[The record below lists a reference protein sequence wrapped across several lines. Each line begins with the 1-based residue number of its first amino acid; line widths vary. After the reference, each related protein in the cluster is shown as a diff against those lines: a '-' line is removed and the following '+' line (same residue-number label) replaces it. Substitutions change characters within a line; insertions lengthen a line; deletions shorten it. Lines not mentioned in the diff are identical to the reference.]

1 MLYELPDLLFSTP
14 VVIERLDYTF
24 QNTNMIN
31 GIYHINGLHDAVSRD
46 NFLLHL
52 SKRSG
57 ISVEDLTKESFGSST
72 DQGIWGIIL
81 AISILVNAFIL
92 LILFL
97 ICVLQ
102 SFKHFGTLILLGWDR
117 KELWSAFS
125 KFSTIFNLHYSN
137 YLFM

>member
-1 MLYELPDLLFSTP
+1 M
-14 VVIERLDYTF
+14 
-24 QNTNMIN
+24 
-31 GIYHINGLHDAVSRD
+31 
-46 NFLLHL
+46 
-52 SKRSG
+52 SG

-117 KELWSAFS
+117 KNYGLLFS
-125 KFSTIFNLHYSN
+125 KILYYFQSI
-137 YLFM
+137 LFLLSLYVVGCCQAGLVLVYHRLF

>member
-1 MLYELPDLLFSTP
+1 M
-14 VVIERLDYTF
+14 
-24 QNTNMIN
+24 
-31 GIYHINGLHDAVSRD
+31 
-46 NFLLHL
+46 
-52 SKRSG
+52 SG

-81 AISILVNAFIL
+81 AISIIVNALIL

-117 KELWSAFS
+117 KELWSALFKNSLLFS
-125 KFSTIFNLHYSN
+125 IYIIPIISLCSWLLSGWSSFGLSSFIRFLH
-137 YLFM
+137 